1 MRIADVITAHFME
14 FSGMVKNTDTVIEE
28 GLTYE
33 DIFSNVMITALK
45 KFKGDVDEHE
55 GFEYIKKTLLMEFLF
70 SKKRKS
76 RDILVFSDAPM
87 DIPVYPEEYN

>member
-45 KFKGDVDEHE
+45 KFKGDVDERE

-70 SKKRKS
+70 CKKRKS
-76 RDILVFSDAPM
+76 RDILVFTDEPM